1 MIKEFPA
8 ENRAEL
14 VVPTCPQCQRYMVRD
29 NIHGKLG
36 SDNNTRQKGA
46 NVILDPLTM
55 GPNVTL
61 LVMTFRCRKHRYG
74 VRIGTED
81 LIKLNQYPANNVR
94 LTDRDG
100 NEL

>member
-1 MIKEFPA
+1 
-8 ENRAEL
+8 
-14 VVPTCPQCQRYMVRD
+14 MVRD

-36 SDNNTRQKGA
+36 ADNNTRQKGA
-46 NVILDPLTM
+46 NVVLDPLTM

-61 LVMTFRCRKHRYG
+61 LTMTFRCRKHNYG
-74 VRIGTED
+74 LRIGTED
-81 LIKLNQYPANNVR
+81 LTILNKYPANNVR